1 MSTRGINFLDEWMA
15 EHLPDVVT
23 DDPGAVTDLADQAMR
38 AADKEGIS
46 ADEIGEEVG
55 SVFEIIL
62 EAMQSREG
70 GTTG

>member
-15 EHLPDVVT
+15 EHLPDAVT

-46 ADEIGEEVG
+46 ADEISEEVG
-55 SVFEIIL
+55 SVFEIML